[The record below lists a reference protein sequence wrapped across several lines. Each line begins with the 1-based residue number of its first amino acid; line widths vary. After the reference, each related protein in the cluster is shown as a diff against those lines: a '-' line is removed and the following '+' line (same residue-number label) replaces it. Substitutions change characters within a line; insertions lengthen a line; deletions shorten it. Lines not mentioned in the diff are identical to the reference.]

1 MMHDFALTENYVVL
15 YDLPVVFDKR
25 DGARGHAAGACGSRP
40 G

>member
-25 DGARGHAAGACGSRP
+25 RALDGDAAGACGCRH

>member
-25 DGARGHAAGACGSRP
+25 MALGGDAAGDARARRG
-40 G
+40 